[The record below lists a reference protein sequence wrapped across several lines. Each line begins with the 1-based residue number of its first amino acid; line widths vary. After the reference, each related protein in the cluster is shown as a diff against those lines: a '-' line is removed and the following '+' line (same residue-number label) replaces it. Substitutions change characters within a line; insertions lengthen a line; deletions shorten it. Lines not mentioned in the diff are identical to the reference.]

1 MEVAQ
6 GRDSFQSSGLGILPW
21 SAHRPD
27 LQTPRGHLPG
37 EASAPQI
44 PRTPGTASLNRT
56 SSSPAE
62 PHKSPELCRL
72 RTPPGGA
79 PGPGSHPSS
88 TFLSQQPV
96 HAGRAFIWVTILPR
110 GASLVAQTV
119 KRLPGFDPWVGK
131 IPWRRKCQPP
141 PVFLPEKSHGQR
153 SLVGYSPQ
161 GRKESDMTERLHF
174 PFSLF
179 SPENTF
185 DRHTAG
191 SSESISCRRGR
202 SH

>member
-62 PHKSPELCRL
+62 PHESPELCRL

-79 PGPGSHPSS
+79 PGPGVTSKLN
-88 TFLSQQPV
+88 LSLTA
-96 HAGRAFIWVTILPR
+96 AGPCR
-110 GASLVAQTV
+110 
-119 KRLPGFDPWVGK
+119 KGFYMGD
-131 IPWRRKCQPP
+131 
-141 PVFLPEKSHGQR
+141 
-153 SLVGYSPQ
+153 YSPQ
-161 GRKESDMTERLHF
+161 GGFPGGSDGKA
-174 PFSLF
+174 S
-179 SPENTF
+179 
-185 DRHTAG
+185 AWV
-191 SSESISCRRGR
+191 
-202 SH
+202 